1 MAKKTKTKTDN
12 SDISKDLLEMLGG
25 DEQLETVVQNKMMQ
39 DNKEKTIVE
48 LQMGFSLP
56 PPIYGFHLTTKP
68 EQANGTIKMVRELNR
83 HPDGVE
89 VVSVEGNR
97 YVVSR
102 ASKIGRAHV

>member
-25 DEQLETVVQNKMMQ
+25 DEDLQTVVEKEMR

-89 VVSVEGNR
+89 VVSIEGNR

-102 ASKIGRAHV
+102 ASIKFYVEE